1 MSSSNNLT
9 RLRLRN
15 EIGDFDILEEVE
27 KEINFEIFNGVRG
40 NERWNGTERESDW
53 KLEIE
58 GNVDGRQISINVDNL
73 NLYED
78 EQLEFDRVFDE
89 MINCSGPHWGE
100 IMSKR
105 KICNHMGIIL
115 YNTWIQKSLP
125 DNITRKCETYII
137 DRKEPLIVQS
147 STLRILRELYF
158 RLKLIPDENYNRE
171 HYLIT
176 NKEQSN
182 EVYKIL
188 MGNEIDR
195 SSLNRS

>member
-1 MSSSNNLT
+1 MS
-9 RLRLRN
+9 
-15 EIGDFDILEEVE
+15 
-27 KEINFEIFNGVRG
+27 
-40 NERWNGTERESDW
+40 
-53 KLEIE
+53 
-58 GNVDGRQISINVDNL
+58 Q
-73 NLYED
+73 
-78 EQLEFDRVFDE
+78 
-89 MINCSGPHWGE
+89 
-100 IMSKR
+100 R

-158 RLKLIPDENYNRE
+158 RLKLIPDEN
-171 HYLIT
+171 
-176 NKEQSN
+176 SDD
-182 EVYKIL
+182 VYKIL